1 MKKIKTINKLLSSL
15 TLLSPLAGIRFNNQN
30 QNTQNVITENYNN
43 SLNNY
48 FSSNEQR
55 QMGDITV
62 TVEGTTITGFVSGSG
77 EGKLV
82 VDSDITGITGSAST
96 VRDKIKSLDL
106 SNARNLTTIGN
117 WVFFSCSKITGD
129 LVIPSSVTNI
139 GSCAFG
145 GDTEG
150 PVYNNICFLSDNPP
164 QFGEESAGRK
174 WFFRNPNIYVPTDE
188 AKQKYLSQQNF
199 GVESG
204 SVFTWAFNGPK
215 ELKQAAGIAGSRQ
228 YTNWDNF
235 TVDNI
240 QIVMTEGEKP
250 EWLSIDNQGLLSW
263 TDQCVAGTYKFKLQG
278 TITNLNY
285 TFTGSEITFTIY
297 GIDVTGERSILSK
310 KTNGQEQYSFS
321 STPEG
326 LTIDQWEI
334 VMTEG
339 DKPDWLSI
347 NSSGLLSWTNE
358 CIIGTYKFKIKIYNS
373 TYELVSY
380 TDDITLAI
388 YSDQATI
395 NGEQEISIEQSKK
408 SSWQYE
414 FISNPLGLNADQW
427 EIVMTEGEKPEWL
440 SISEKGL
447 LSCTNNSIEGVYNF
461 KITAD
466 NLEFSSHGEVDV
478 TLIITPQKSKN
489 WLPLILGLGLSISI
503 GIPVILAIAFIIW
516 CVIKKKKTTVKI

>member
-1 MKKIKTINKLLSSL
+1 MKKIKTLNKLLSSL
-15 TLLSPLAGIRFNNQN
+15 TLLSPLLGIGFNNQY
-30 QNTQNVITENYNN
+30 QNIQTTVTENSNK
-43 SLNNY
+43 LNNY
-48 FSSNEQR
+48 FVAAEQR
-55 QMGDITV
+55 TMGDITV
-62 TVEGTTITGFVSGSG
+62 NVEETIITEFVSASG

-82 VDSDITGITGSAST
+82 VDSDITEITGKADII
-96 VRDKIKSLDL
+96 RDKIKSLDF
-106 SNARNLTTIGN
+106 SKATNLTTIGG
-117 WVFFSCSKITGD
+117 WVFYSCSKITD
-129 LVIPSSVTNI
+129 DLLVIPHSVTNI
-139 GSCAFG
+139 GKCAFG
-145 GDTEG
+145 GASEG

-164 QFGEESAGRK
+164 QFGEEDAGRK
-174 WFFRNPNIYVPTDE
+174 WFFQNPNIYVPTDE

-215 ELKQAAGIAGSRQ
+215 ELKQASGIAGSRQ
-228 YTNWDNF
+228 YTNWDKF
-235 TVDNI
+235 TVNNI

-250 EWLSIDNQGLLSW
+250 EWLSIDSQGLLSW

-297 GIDVTGERSILSK
+297 DIDVTGKRSILSK

-326 LTIDQWEI
+326 LTIDQWDI

-358 CIIGTYKFKIKIYNS
+358 CVAGTYKFRIKIYNS

-380 TDDITLAI
+380 TDDVTLTI

-414 FISNPLGLNADQW
+414 FISNPLGLDADQW
-427 EIVMTEGEKPEWL
+427 EIVMTEGQKPEWL
-440 SISEKGL
+440 SISEQGL

-478 TLIITPQKSKN
+478 ILTITPQKSKN
-489 WLPLILGLGLSISI
+489 WLQLILGLSIGI

-516 CVIKKKKTTVKI
+516 FATKKKKTTVKI